1 MTGCMSSCN
10 KDELE
15 IAEASEFA
23 TIEKPVL
30 KNEKPMLG
38 SGNPNGRRKRCL
50 PVSPGHGDCSPKR
63 SLHLYLYYVNGRY
76 DEKEQYLI
84 YDLSS
89 LIADVGG
96 YMGLLLGYSI
106 QGMLEMVVGWW
117 KAMIGRLTNGT
128 KEGRMKPRGAIT
140 N

>member
-1 MTGCMSSCN
+1 MSSCN

-15 IAEASEFA
+15 IAEASEFG
-23 TIEKPVL
+23 TIEKAVL
-30 KNEKPMLG
+30 SIEKPPMLG

-50 PVSPGHGDCSPKR
+50 PVSPGYGECFDLPKR
-63 SLHLYLYYVNGRY
+63 SLHLYLYYVNSRY
-76 DEKEQYLI
+76 DEKEQYII

-106 QGMLEMVVGWW
+106 QGMLEMGVGWW